1 MEQICTGLLN
11 DQNKQTVVPFLVLS
25 ANTTE
30 AEKITSQENSY
41 DIFAELNSSFKNTP
55 NDTFEND

>member
-30 AEKITSQENSY
+30 AEKNHIPRKQLRYIRRIEQFFQKYSQ
-41 DIFAELNSSFKNTP
+41 
-55 NDTFEND
+55 